1 MDTTWYLILSAM
13 LFATGFSVVV
23 QAADGS
29 SRVVECHL
37 KVEGDVSRVDLRAVA
52 EALGFVVTDHLAD
65 QGKVYV
71 GRKA

>member
-1 MDTTWYLILSAM
+1 M
-13 LFATGFSVVV
+13 VV